1 MGAAVIAS
9 FVVSF
14 PLVYQTMKTGFAS
27 VDKQLVEAGRS
38 LRASEWEV
46 FRYIL
51 LPLSVPSVLT
61 AYILGFARGL
71 GEFGATLMIAGNIP
85 GKTQTVPTAIYVAVD
100 SGHMTMAWAW
110 TVSIILV
117 SFIML
122 LLTGRGQRTWE

>member
-38 LRASEWEV
+38 LGASEWEV

-71 GEFGATLMIAGNIP
+71 GEFEQP
-85 GKTQTVPTAIYVAVD
+85 
-100 SGHMTMAWAW
+100 
-110 TVSIILV
+110 
-117 SFIML
+117 
-122 LLTGRGQRTWE
+122 